1 MWRYKLGIVRG
12 VGATVEYVN
21 QYIRSENVMKTK
33 KIFLPESEMPRQ
45 WYNIMADMPTPM
57 EPPLHPGTGQPCGPD
72 DLAPI
77 FPMNLIEQEVSQERW
92 IDIPEEV
99 LEKYAIWRPSP
110 LYRAYNLEKFLDTPA
125 KIYFKNEGVSPA
137 GSHKPNTAIAQAYYN
152 KVAGTKKIITETG
165 AGQWGSALSMCCAF
179 FGLECKVFMVKISFN
194 QKPYRRHMMETW
206 GAQCVASPSSETNSG
221 RTILERDPESPGSL
235 GIAISEAVEEAVN
248 TDGAKYSLGSVLNH
262 VMLHQTVIGLEAQ
275 KQMDIAGDYPD
286 VVIGCAGGGS
296 NFAGICLPYV
306 RDRIHGKDVQIIGV
320 EPTSCPTMTK
330 GPFAYDFG
338 DTVQMTPLLPMH
350 TLGHNFVPAPIHAGG
365 LRYHGMAPI
374 VSQLIMDELIQ
385 PESISQMETF
395 EAGVTFARTEGY
407 IGAPECNHAVAMTIR
422 EALKAKEEGKEKVIL
437 FNWSG
442 HGLVD
447 MAAYQAYFEGRLKD
461 HPLPEEEIKR
471 ALEDIAPLP
480 KPQQYK
486 AGGFD

>member
-1 MWRYKLGIVRG
+1 M
-12 VGATVEYVN
+12 
-21 QYIRSENVMKTK
+21 NVK

-45 WYNIMADMPTPM
+45 WYNIVADMPTPM
-57 EPPLHPGTGQPCGPD
+57 EPPLHPGTGQPVGPD
-72 DLAPI
+72 DLSPI
-77 FPMNLIEQEVSQERW
+77 FPMNLIEQEVSTERW
-92 IDIPEEV
+92 IDIPEPV
-99 LEKYAIWRPSP
+99 LEKYVIWRPSP

-152 KVAGTKKIITETG
+152 KVAGTKRITTETG
-165 AGQWGSALSMCCAF
+165 AGQWGSALAMCCAF
-179 FGLECKVFMVKISFN
+179 FGLECKVFMVKISYN
-194 QKPYRRHMMETW
+194 QKPYRRLMMETW
-206 GAQCVASPSSETNSG
+206 GAKCTASPSTETKAGQS
-221 RTILERDPESPGSL
+221 ILAKDPDSPGSL
-235 GIAISEAVEEAVN
+235 GMAISEAVEMAVG
-248 TDGAKYSLGSVLNH
+248 DKDSKYALGSVLNH
-262 VMLHQTVIGLEAQ
+262 VMLHQTINGLECQ

-296 NFAGICLPYV
+296 NFAGNCLPYV
-306 RDRIHGKDVQIIGV
+306 RDKIHGKEIDIIGV
-320 EPTSCPTMTK
+320 EPTSCPTMTR

-374 VSQLIMDELIQ
+374 ISQLIVDNLIRAEAVQ
-385 PESISQMETF
+385 QLETF
-395 EAGVTFARTEGY
+395 QAGITFARTEGF
-407 IGAPECNHAVAMTIR
+407 ISAPETNHAIAITIR

-447 MAAYQAYFEGRLKD
+447 MAAYEAYLRGQLKD
-461 HPLPEEEIKR
+461 HALPEEEIRR
-471 ALEDIAPLP
+471 ALEDIDSLP
-480 KPQQYK
+480 KPRQYQPPK
-486 AGGFD
+486 

>member
-1 MWRYKLGIVRG
+1 MEV
-12 VGATVEYVN
+12 
-21 QYIRSENVMKTK
+21 K

-57 EPPLHPGTGQPCGPD
+57 EPPLHPGTGQPVGPD

-77 FPMNLIEQEVSQERW
+77 FPMNLIEQEVSTERW
-92 IDIPEEV
+92 IDIPEAV
-99 LEKYAIWRPSP
+99 LEKYLIWRPTP
-110 LYRAYNLEKFLDTPA
+110 LYRAYNLEKHLDTPA
-125 KIYFKNEGVSPA
+125 KIYFKNEGVSPP

-152 KVAGTKKIITETG
+152 KVAGTKRICTETG
-165 AGQWGSALSMCCAF
+165 AGQWGSALAMCCSF
-179 FGLECKVFMVKISFN
+179 FGLECKVYMVKISFN

-206 GAQCVASPSSETNSG
+206 GANCVASPSNETEAG
-221 RTILERDPESPGSL
+221 RKILAEDPDCPGSL
-235 GIAISEAVEEAVN
+235 GMAISEAVEAAVTGEN
-248 TDGAKYSLGSVLNH
+248 SKYSLGSVLNH
-262 VMLHQTVIGLEAQ
+262 VMLHQTINGLETQ
-275 KQMDIAGDYPD
+275 KQMAIAGDYPD

-296 NFAGICLPYV
+296 NFAGNCLPFV
-306 RDRIHGKDVQIIGV
+306 CDKIHGKEIDIIAV
-320 EPTSCPTMTK
+320 EPSSCPTMTE

-374 VSQLIMDELIQ
+374 ISQLILDDLIR
-385 PESISQMETF
+385 PVAIHQMETF
-395 EAGVTFARTEGY
+395 EAGVTFAKTEGF
-407 IGAPECNHAVAMTIR
+407 ISAPECNHAIAMVIR

-447 MAAYQAYFEGRLKD
+447 MAAYQAYFEGQLSD
-461 HPLPEEEIKR
+461 YPLPAEDIKR
-471 ALEDIAPLP
+471 ALADIDPLP
-480 KPQQYK
+480 KPKQYR
-486 AGGFD
+486 AGNI